1 MPKVT
6 QPAGPPRVM
15 FVGSYGARFTCSCGR
30 NIRRGMIVSAPDG
43 QLVCSIACLPKP
55 VEVEE

>member
-1 MPKVT
+1 MRKVT

-15 FVGSYGARFTCSCGR
+15 FVGSYGARFTCTCER
-30 NIRRGMIVSAPDG
+30 TIRRGMLIGTPDG
-43 QLVCSIACLPKP
+43 ELVCSIACLPKP